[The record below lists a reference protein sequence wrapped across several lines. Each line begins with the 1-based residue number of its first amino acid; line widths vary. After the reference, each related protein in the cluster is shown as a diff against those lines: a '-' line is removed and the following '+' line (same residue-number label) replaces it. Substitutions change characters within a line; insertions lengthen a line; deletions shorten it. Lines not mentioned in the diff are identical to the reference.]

1 MAGRPN
7 MSGSRSASDEPRRS
21 VPAGRRTW
29 AWEPESPPAPRV
41 MHRLVRLAGDGC
53 DCDKQVFLT
62 LFACSVAVGWCAVD
76 RIEKANH
83 AENVA
88 PRRTGPN
95 NTWAA
100 TGTRERMLHH
110 VEQDPPGEE
119 GRSPLPSFP
128 PLNNAGGREDGNRGS
143 LRKGCD
149 ARRSWR
155 LVHGRS
161 LRFYYAGWLR
171 QLRQ

>member
-1 MAGRPN
+1 
-7 MSGSRSASDEPRRS
+7 MSHAAPCLR

-53 DCDKQVFLT
+53 DCDKQVLLT
-62 LFACSVAVGWCAVD
+62 LCACSVAVGWCAVD

-110 VEQDPPGEE
+110 VEQDPPG
-119 GRSPLPSFP
+119 GASSFP
-128 PLNNAGGREDGNRGS
+128 L
-143 LRKGCD
+143 
-149 ARRSWR
+149 
-155 LVHGRS
+155 
-161 LRFYYAGWLR
+161 
-171 QLRQ
+171 